1 MKLVRSVRRALRG
14 LWLPA
19 ARPSC
24 KQSLLAASLAG
35 SVSAAAAA
43 DAELASSSGTT
54 DPAAVENAFD

>member
-35 SVSAAAAA
+35 SVSAAA
-43 DAELASSSGTT
+43 ELASSSGTT